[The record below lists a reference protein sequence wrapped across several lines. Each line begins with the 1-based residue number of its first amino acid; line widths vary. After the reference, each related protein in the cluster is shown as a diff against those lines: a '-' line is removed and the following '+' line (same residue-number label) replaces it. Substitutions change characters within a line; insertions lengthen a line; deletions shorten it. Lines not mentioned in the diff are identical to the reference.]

1 HRFDYRLEKMCEVL
15 KVSRSG
21 YYKWRDRPKSAR
33 QERRE
38 ELTQEVRRVY
48 IESRQLYG
56 SPKVAKK
63 LNHEGI
69 KVSQK
74 TVSRIMNKEGMKSR
88 TVKKH
93 KATTNSKHNHPV
105 HENVLNQH
113 FTVTKPNEV
122 WVADITYI
130 PTDEGWLYLASM
142 MDLY

>member
-1 HRFDYRLEKMCEVL
+1 MCEVL

-56 SPKVAKK
+56 SPKVTKK
-63 LNHEGI
+63 LNHGGI

-74 TVSRIMNKEGMKSR
+74 TVSRIMNEEGMKSR

-105 HENVLNQH
+105 HENVLNL
-113 FTVTKPNEV
+113 FIAK
-122 WVADITYI
+122 
-130 PTDEGWLYLASM
+130 
-142 MDLY
+142 